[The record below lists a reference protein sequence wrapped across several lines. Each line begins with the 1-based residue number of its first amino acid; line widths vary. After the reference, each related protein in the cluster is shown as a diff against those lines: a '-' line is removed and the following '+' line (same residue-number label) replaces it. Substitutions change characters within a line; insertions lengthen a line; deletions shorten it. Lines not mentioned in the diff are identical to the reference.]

1 MRKGQ
6 VTTGTQHAP
15 YVEAPPE
22 MCCSA
27 KLNGMLE
34 DLGAI
39 MGTEAALR
47 LIAVFGGGSLYV
59 PNTPDATHPIALVV
73 GQRPYLRLVDAYAG
87 QSLSLPAGSEF
98 LRLRRMRQ
106 VVRLLAEGVSTEEL
120 ARRFGCDPRTIRNI
134 HNQGARMRLVGRCL
148 PQD

>member
-1 MRKGQ
+1 MPTSYG
-6 VTTGTQHAP
+6 
-15 YVEAPPE
+15 
-22 MCCSA
+22 CA
-27 KLNGMLE
+27 KLNGVIE

-39 MGTEAALR
+39 MGAEATLR
-47 LIAVFGGGSLYV
+47 LVAVFGGASLYV
-59 PNTPDATHPIALVV
+59 PNTPEATHPIALVV

-120 ARRFGCDPRTIRNI
+120 ARRFGCAPRTIRNI
-134 HNQGARMRLVGRCL
+134 RNQGARLRLVGRCL